1 MKSTRPDVVDVEY
14 ETFGS
19 SSDPA
24 VLLVAGFVV
33 QLTSWDTEFCELLA
47 ASGRYVV
54 RFDNRD
60 CGLSTKLDGAE
71 ADWQGALKATLTG
84 GPMPDVP
91 YTLSDMGNDCVGLLD
106 ALDIEAAHFVG
117 ASMGGMIAQ
126 TVAIEHR
133 RTRGV
138 ADLDH
143 ELAR

>member
-1 MKSTRPDVVDVEY
+1 
-14 ETFGS
+14 
-19 SSDPA
+19 
-24 VLLVAGFVV
+24 
-33 QLTSWDTEFCELLA
+33 
-47 ASGRYVV
+47 
-54 RFDNRD
+54 
-60 CGLSTKLDGAE
+60 
-71 ADWQGALKATLTG
+71 
-84 GPMPDVP
+84 MPDVP

-133 RTRGV
+133 QRVRV